1 MNVERRSLVLILL
14 ILLTGALQVFALDV
28 HEKIISPAQRLKGSP
43 YSFGNEGPRAFDCSG
58 LVYYL
63 YKPHLPSI
71 PRSSRDYRHYGSP
84 VGREDLLPGDLL
96 LFATT
101 GNRGIVSHVAI
112 YIGQESVIHAV
123 SNGPE
128 TGVIVS
134 RIDSGYWRRTFHS
147 ARRVFDASL
156 QSTDREQTSIEFER
170 GLYTGPLKNGEPS
183 GKGSMRLKNGDTY
196 QGEFQDGL
204 FHGQGTYTWSGGN
217 SYTGRFE
224 KGEIVETEKP
234 GGRSETYLEKK
245 DSPWET
251 WDGEVYGDF
260 KEWREQ
266 EKSAFEDFKARDKA
280 GTAGNMSR

>member
-1 MNVERRSLVLILL
+1 MNPKHRSVLPILLL
-14 ILLTGALQVFALDV
+14 ILTGGLQVFAFNV
-28 HEKIISPAQRLKGSP
+28 HDQIISPAQKLKGAP
-43 YSFGNEGPRAFDCSG
+43 YSFGDEGPRAFDCSG

-63 YKPHLPSI
+63 YKPYIPSI
-71 PRSSRDYRHYGSP
+71 PRTSRDYRNFGSP
-84 VGREDLLPGDLL
+84 VDSEELLPGDLL

-101 GNRGIVSHVAI
+101 NNRGIVSHVAI

-128 TGVIVS
+128 TGVIIS

-147 ARRVFDASL
+147 ARRVFDESL

-183 GKGSMRLKNGDTY
+183 GTGTMRLKNGDTY
-196 QGEFQDGL
+196 QGEFRDGL
-204 FHGQGTYTWSGGN
+204 FHGQGTYTWSSGK
-217 SYTGRFE
+217 SYSGRFE
-224 KGEIVETEKP
+224 KGEILETQKQ
-234 GGRSETYLEKK
+234 GGESETYIEKK

-266 EKSAFEDFKARDKA
+266 EESAFEAFKARDKA
-280 GTAGNMSR
+280 GTAGNMPR